1 MMIIFNV
8 KGNWK
13 CKTRSVQ
20 LFIMALSFWAII
32 SFWTFKRV
40 WIFNEHLN
48 NKFDIVEK
56 PQLNRILQ
64 WKISVKKE
72 ELKLK
77 IMKMKSLSKC
87 LCKIATDCK
96 FLSQKRYSHAY

>member
-1 MMIIFNV
+1 MNNEDNFQWKMMIIFNE

-20 LFIMALSFWAII
+20 LFIMALSFWVVI

-48 NKFDIVEK
+48 NKFNIVEK
-56 PQLNRILQ
+56 LQLSRILQ
-64 WKISVKKE
+64 WKISVKERGIKVKNNE
-72 ELKLK
+72 DE
-77 IMKMKSLSKC
+77 
-87 LCKIATDCK
+87 K
-96 FLSQKRYSHAY
+96 FEQLFM